1 MDEENPQKDFI
12 LKPKRR
18 RSFAAKLGI
27 AVLVLAGSGIIAFPF
42 LRQSLRPPALE
53 TSETEEF
60 QDPDIGSGFGRISAQ
75 DIPAEEPIRTPE
87 FDAGPLEAELGAQR
101 DALEA
106 QNRRLAEDVAA
117 LQAQLAAMAA
127 SDPDGGRAAE
137 VAQALQDLRTQSADL
152 IIQVQEQMGNQL
164 AQLDQDNQRRLAAER
179 AARQEAEAAAVTRDA
194 ATQERARQA
203 QQQQQ
208 DLTEMLTQLQ
218 RENQA
223 LSEQMQMGMTEALR
237 DEAERDR
244 LAEEDRARRAAL
256 VARQA
261 EAEALYLAQIQSES
275 VIFDAGGVE
284 GSPSAQGETQV
295 PAVTEAGQVPSSSAD
310 AAGRQ
315 FVRDAAQAVT
325 VTSAEIITNPR
336 NTILQGTMIQA
347 SLETAVDSS
356 LPGPIIAV
364 VNRPVWSF
372 DQTRVVIPQGSR
384 LFGSYAADVALGQAR
399 ILVGWSR
406 LVTPDGQSVA
416 LAAFGADDQGR
427 SGLTGAV
434 NTRFGLRFGSAA
446 LLSILGAG
454 ASLAAAS
461 QVSDAAAA
469 ITEPIAE
476 SFAQTTE
483 GVIGQYATLP
493 PVIAVQPGAAITVI
507 VDRDLEFY

>member
-1 MDEENPQKDFI
+1 MDEENPQKDFM
-12 LKPKRR
+12 LKPKRH

-42 LRQSLRPPALE
+42 LRQSLRAPAIE
-53 TSETEEF
+53 TSQTDEF

-117 LQAQLAAMAA
+117 LQARLAAMAA

-137 VAQALQDLRTQSADL
+137 LAQALQDLRTQSADL

-179 AARQEAEAAAVTRDA
+179 AARQEAEAAAAARDA
-194 ATQERARQA
+194 ATQELGRQA

-256 VARQA
+256 AARQA
-261 EAEALYLAQIQSES
+261 EAGALYEAQIQSES
-275 VIFDAGGVE
+275 VIFDVGGVE
-284 GSPSAQGETQV
+284 G
-295 PAVTEAGQVPSSSAD
+295 
-310 AAGRQ
+310 
-315 FVRDAAQAVT
+315 
-325 VTSAEIITNPR
+325 
-336 NTILQGTMIQA
+336 
-347 SLETAVDSS
+347 
-356 LPGPIIAV
+356 
-364 VNRPVWSF
+364 
-372 DQTRVVIPQGSR
+372 
-384 LFGSYAADVALGQAR
+384 
-399 ILVGWSR
+399 
-406 LVTPDGQSVA
+406 
-416 LAAFGADDQGR
+416 
-427 SGLTGAV
+427 
-434 NTRFGLRFGSAA
+434 
-446 LLSILGAG
+446 
-454 ASLAAAS
+454 
-461 QVSDAAAA
+461 
-469 ITEPIAE
+469 
-476 SFAQTTE
+476 
-483 GVIGQYATLP
+483 
-493 PVIAVQPGAAITVI
+493 
-507 VDRDLEFY
+507 